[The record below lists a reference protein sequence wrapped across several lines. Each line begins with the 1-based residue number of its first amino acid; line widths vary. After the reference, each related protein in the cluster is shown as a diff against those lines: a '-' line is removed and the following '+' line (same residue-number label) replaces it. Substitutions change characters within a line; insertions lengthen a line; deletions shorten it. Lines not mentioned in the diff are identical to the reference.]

1 MEYACPNC
9 GSKNYT
15 YHYSESTCLGWAQVY
30 EDGKLVSSDPNVT
43 THHLTCSKCKHN
55 FRIAMNQGKILE
67 IYDDGVPPQVP
78 TLEIPITV
86 ETGDSNVENNTIE
99 YKPIETKVA
108 IATVDDEGQPVRT
121 AYSWELEIGMIKSQ
135 MGIIQSQVA
144 TLESQ
149 VDKILKSIKG
159 ILNVLE
165 YEYS

>member
-15 YHYSESTCLGWAQVY
+15 YLYSESTCLGWAQVY
-30 EDGKLVSSDPNVT
+30 EDGKLVSSNPNVT
-43 THHLTCSKCKHN
+43 TDHLTCSKCKHN
-55 FRIAMNQGKILE
+55 FRIAIKQGKILE

-86 ETGDSNVENNTIE
+86 KTGDSNVASNTIK

-108 IATVDDEGQPVRT
+108 IATVDDEGQPMRT
-121 AYSWELEIGMIKSQ
+121 TYSWDV
-135 MGIIQSQVA
+135 IQSQVGA
-144 TLESQ
+144 VESQ
-149 VDKILKSIKG
+149 VDKILKSIKE